1 MAYWGSVVPVE
12 EALKQQVVEGWYDV
26 SNTSGNLCHECAK
39 LPLRII
45 LHLIDRDLLFTLGAA
60 AEG

>member
-1 MAYWGSVVPVE
+1 MEYWGSVIPAE
-12 EALKQQVVEGWYDV
+12 EVLKRQVLEGWYDV
-26 SNTSGNLCHECAK
+26 SNTSVKLCHECAK
-39 LPLRII
+39 FPLMII